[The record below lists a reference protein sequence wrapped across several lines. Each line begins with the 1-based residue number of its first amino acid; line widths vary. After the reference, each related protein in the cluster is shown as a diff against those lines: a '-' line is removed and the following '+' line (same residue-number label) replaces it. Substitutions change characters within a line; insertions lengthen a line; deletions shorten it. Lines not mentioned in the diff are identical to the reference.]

1 MVKTEKEVQK
11 QVIETF
17 KSMGYAYLG
26 DLTKSDNENIN
37 KESLKAWLVKNQKIN
52 DKRWQR
58 IEHEINNALKNDL
71 YEANQKFYELLIYGV
86 KTKISQNEPT
96 QTSWLIDWKDVSKN
110 EFSVAEEV
118 SVKGPNMK
126 RPDIVLYVNGIALG
140 VLELKNSSVSVE
152 SAIRQNLDNQ
162 KKEFIRDFFKT
173 IQLVM
178 AGNESQGLR
187 YGVIET
193 KEKYYLSWKEEGVQK
208 NLFETIECFLKKERF
223 LEFIHDFLI
232 FDKGQKKCAR
242 FHQYFAVKKTQ
253 EFIRKQE
260 FIHKK
265 EGGIIWH
272 TQGSGK
278 SLTMVWLAQ
287 WLRKNRKEARI
298 LIVTDRRELDAQ
310 IQGVFEG
317 IDEAIYRTD
326 SKKDLLSVLFEN
338 KEFLVGSLVH
348 KFDDN
353 DLEDLK
359 RQPVLKEWIVLV
371 DECHRTQSGKLHNA
385 MKSLLPNAIFIAF
398 SGTPLLKQ
406 DKKTSQEVFG
416 NYIHCYKFNEA
427 VSDKVVLDLN
437 YEARSVD
444 QYVSSPEKLDEYFEL
459 KTQNLNDAAK
469 TELKKKWANLQKVFS
484 TKNRLEHIVQDIVLD
499 MAKLPRLS
507 NGKGN
512 AMLVAESVYNA
523 CRYFELFLET
533 ELKDKVAVIT
543 SYEPNIAD
551 LKDCGS
557 NESEESYKYRTYC
570 KMLQNFFNEKDEK
583 KALNKTKEFEEE
595 VKKRFINEPSRMKLL
610 IVVDK
615 LLTGFDAPS
624 LTYLYID
631 KKMQDHELFQA
642 VCRVNRLD
650 GEDKDFGCIIDY
662 SDLFDSL
669 QEAHSDY
676 TNGAFENYE
685 REDIQGLIS
694 DKSQKIKKKLEEA
707 RDQLSSLCESVK
719 EPKDEMDYIAYF
731 CGSDLEKNAQKR
743 RLFYQ
748 LVGAF
753 LRMFVELNHL
763 EKPIYSK
770 EEMQKIKQE
779 AQFYRHLQKM
789 IGLNSGD
796 SVDLK
801 SYSEDMRRILDAY
814 IKATDS
820 KTLIKIEDQGLCEVL
835 AQMDI
840 DDFNKA
846 LSQAFKN
853 ESSMAESIANNT
865 KKRIIEKEASDPKY
879 YEKLSSLLN
888 DLILQFREKKLTY
901 LEYLQQIHD
910 LAKQVIHKENK
921 NYPKK
926 INTNALK
933 TLYDN
938 LDENEALALETD
950 ACIRGNKKDGW
961 VGHNQKEKNLKIAL
975 RKIINDEGLLENAF
989 NLAKHIKEYH

>member
-26 DLTKSDNENIN
+26 DLTKSDNKNIN

-52 DKRWQR
+52 DERWQR
-58 IEHEINNALKNDL
+58 IEHEINKALKNDL

-96 QTSWLIDWKDVSKN
+96 QTSWLIDWKDVFKN

-118 SVKGPNMK
+118 SVKGANMK

-208 NLFETIECFLKKERF
+208 NLFETIECFLQKERF

-253 EFIRKQE
+253 EFI
-260 FIHKK
+260 HKK

-278 SLTMVWLAQ
+278 SLTMVWLTK
-287 WLRKNRKEARI
+287 WLRRNRKKARI

-317 IDEAIYRTD
+317 IGEAIYRAD

-338 KEFLVGSLVH
+338 KKYLVGSLMY

-359 RQPVLKEWIVLV
+359 KQPVLKEWIVLV
-371 DECHRTQSGKLHNA
+371 DECHRTQSGKLHKA

-437 YEARSVD
+437 YEARSVE
-444 QYVSSPEKLDEYFEL
+444 QYVSNPEKLDEYFEL
-459 KTQNLNDAAK
+459 KTQGLNEAAK
-469 TELKKKWANLQKVFS
+469 TELKKKWVNLQKVFS
-484 TKNRLEHIVQDIVLD
+484 TKDRLARIVQDIVLD

-512 AMLVAESVYNA
+512 AMLVAESVHNA

-557 NESEESYKYRTYC
+557 NESEESYKYRAYC

-583 KALNKTKEFEEE
+583 KALNKTKEFE
-595 VKKRFINEPSRMKLL
+595 
-610 IVVDK
+610 
-615 LLTGFDAPS
+615 
-624 LTYLYID
+624 
-631 KKMQDHELFQA
+631 
-642 VCRVNRLD
+642 
-650 GEDKDFGCIIDY
+650 
-662 SDLFDSL
+662 
-669 QEAHSDY
+669 
-676 TNGAFENYE
+676 
-685 REDIQGLIS
+685 
-694 DKSQKIKKKLEEA
+694 
-707 RDQLSSLCESVK
+707 
-719 EPKDEMDYIAYF
+719 
-731 CGSDLEKNAQKR
+731 
-743 RLFYQ
+743 
-748 LVGAF
+748 
-753 LRMFVELNHL
+753 
-763 EKPIYSK
+763 
-770 EEMQKIKQE
+770 
-779 AQFYRHLQKM
+779 
-789 IGLNSGD
+789 
-796 SVDLK
+796 
-801 SYSEDMRRILDAY
+801 
-814 IKATDS
+814 
-820 KTLIKIEDQGLCEVL
+820 
-835 AQMDI
+835 
-840 DDFNKA
+840 
-846 LSQAFKN
+846 
-853 ESSMAESIANNT
+853 
-865 KKRIIEKEASDPKY
+865 
-879 YEKLSSLLN
+879 
-888 DLILQFREKKLTY
+888 
-901 LEYLQQIHD
+901 
-910 LAKQVIHKENK
+910 
-921 NYPKK
+921 
-926 INTNALK
+926 
-933 TLYDN
+933 
-938 LDENEALALETD
+938 
-950 ACIRGNKKDGW
+950 
-961 VGHNQKEKNLKIAL
+961 
-975 RKIINDEGLLENAF
+975 
-989 NLAKHIKEYH
+989 

>member
-37 KESLKAWLVKNQKIN
+37 KESLKAWLFKNQKIN
-52 DKRWQR
+52 DERWHK
-58 IEHEINNALKNDL
+58 IEHEIHNALKNDL
-71 YEANQKFYELLIYGV
+71 YEANQKFYDLLIYGV

-96 QTSWLIDWKDVSKN
+96 QTSWLIDWKDVFKN
-110 EFSVAEEV
+110 EFGVAEEV
-118 SVKGPNMK
+118 SVKGQNTK
-126 RPDIVLYVNGIALG
+126 RPDMVLYVNGIALG

-193 KEKYYLSWKEEGVQK
+193 KEKYYLSWKEEGVLK

-242 FHQYFAVKKTQ
+242 FHQYFAIKKT
-253 EFIRKQE
+253 QE

-287 WLRKNRKEARI
+287 WLRKNIKQARI

-310 IQGVFEG
+310 IQGVFLG
-317 IDEAIYRTD
+317 IGEAIYRAD

-338 KEFLVGSLVH
+338 KEFLVGSLMH

-353 DLEDLK
+353 DLK
-359 RQPVLKEWIVLV
+359 QPVLKEWIVLV
-371 DECHRTQSGKLHNA
+371 DECHRTQSGKLHKA

-406 DKKTSQEVFG
+406 ERKTSQEVFG

-437 YEARSVD
+437 YEARSVE

-459 KTQNLNDAAK
+459 KTQNLNEAAK
-469 TELKKKWANLQKVFS
+469 TELKKKWVNLQKVFS
-484 TKNRLEHIVQDIVLD
+484 TKDRLEHIVQDIVLD

-533 ELKDKVAVIT
+533 ELKGKVAVIT

-557 NESEESYKYRTYC
+557 NESEEGYKYRTYC

-631 KKMQDHELFQA
+631 KKMQDHGLFQA

-669 QEAHSDY
+669 QEVHSDY

-694 DKSQKIKKKLEEA
+694 DKAQKIKKKLEEA
-707 RDQLSSLCESVK
+707 RDQLRSLCESVK

-763 EKPIYSK
+763 EKPVYSK

-779 AQFYRHLQKM
+779 AQFYRHLQKAVS
-789 IGLNSGD
+789 LNSGD

-820 KTLIKIEDQGLCEVL
+820 ETLIKIEDQGLCEVL

-840 DDFNKA
+840 NDFHKE
-846 LSQAFKN
+846 LSQVFKK

-865 KKRIIEKEASDPKY
+865 KKRITEKEASDPKY

-888 DLILQFREKKLTY
+888 DLINQFREKKLTY
-901 LEYLQQIHD
+901 LEYLQQIHN
-910 LAKQVIHKENK
+910 LAKQVIHKEDK

-938 LDENEALALETD
+938 LDENEALALEID
-950 ACIRGNKKDGW
+950 ACIRDNKKDGW

-975 RKIINDEGLLENAF
+975 RKIINDEGLLEKIF
-989 NLAKHIKEYH
+989 NLAKHIDGYH

>member
-1 MVKTEKEVQK
+1 MKTEKEVQK

-26 DLTKSDNENIN
+26 DLTKSDNKNIN
-37 KESLKAWLVKNQKIN
+37 KESLKAWLIKNQKIEPE
-52 DKRWQR
+52 RWPK
-58 IEHEINNALKNDL
+58 IEQEIHNALKNDL
-71 YEANQKFYELLIYGV
+71 YEANQTFYELLIYGV
-86 KTKISQNEPT
+86 GTKISQNENT
-96 QTSWLIDWKDVSKN
+96 QTTYLIDWKDVSKN

-118 SVKGPNMK
+118 SVKGPNAK

-140 VLELKNSSVSVE
+140 VLELKKSSVSVE
-152 SAIRQNLDNQ
+152 SGIRQNLDNQ

-178 AGNESQGLR
+178 AGNESQGLK

-193 KEKYYLSWKEEGVQK
+193 KEKYYLSWKEEGVLK
-208 NLFETIECFLKKERF
+208 NLFETIECFLEKERF

-242 FHQYFAVKKTQ
+242 FHQYFAIKKTQ
-253 EFIRKQE
+253 EFIQR
-260 FIHKK
+260 K

-278 SLTMVWLAQ
+278 SLTMVWLTQ
-287 WLRKNRKEARI
+287 WLRRNIQQARI

-310 IQGVFEG
+310 IQGVFLG
-317 IDEAIYRTD
+317 IGENLYRAD

-338 KEFLVGSLVH
+338 KEFLVSSLMH

-353 DLEDLK
+353 DLK
-359 RQPVLKEWIVLV
+359 QPVLKEWVVLV
-371 DECHRTQSGKLHNA
+371 DECHRTQSGKLHKA

-406 DKKTSQEVFG
+406 EKKTSQEVFG

-427 VSDKVVLDLN
+427 VSDRVVLDLN
-437 YEARSVD
+437 YEARSVN
-444 QYVSSPEKLDEYFEL
+444 QYVSDPVKLDEYFEL
-459 KTQNLNDAAK
+459 KTQGLNEAAK
-469 TELKKKWANLQKVFS
+469 TELKKKWVNLQKVFS
-484 TKNRLEHIVQDIVLD
+484 TKDRLARIVQDIVLD

-512 AMLVAESVYNA
+512 AMLVADGIPDA
-523 CRYFELFLET
+523 CKYFELFLET

-543 SYEPNIAD
+543 SYEPNITD

-557 NESEESYKYRTYC
+557 NESKESKYRTYC

-583 KALNKTKEFEEE
+583 KALNKIKEFEEE
-595 VKKRFINEPSRMKLL
+595 VKKRFINEPNRMKLL

-624 LTYLYID
+624 LTYLYMD

-650 GEDKDFGCIIDY
+650 SEDKDFGCIIDY
-662 SDLFDSL
+662 KDLFDSL

-676 TNGAFENYE
+676 TNKAFENYE
-685 REDIQGLIS
+685 RGDIQGLIS
-694 DKSQKIKKKLEEA
+694 DKAQKIKKRLEET
-707 RDQLSSLCESVK
+707 RGQLKTLCEGVK
-719 EPKDEMDYIAYF
+719 EPKDEEDYIAYF
-731 CGSDLEKNAQKR
+731 CGNDLEKSTQKR

-753 LRMFVELNHL
+753 LRMFVELNNL

-779 AQFYRHLQKM
+779 AEFYRHLQKA
-789 IGLNSGD
+789 IGLSSGD

-840 DDFNKA
+840 NDFNKA
-846 LSQAFKN
+846 LSQVFKN

-901 LEYLQQIHD
+901 LEYLQQIQN
-910 LAKQVIHKENK
+910 LAKKVIDKEDR

-938 LDENEALALETD
+938 LDQNEALALEID

-975 RKIINDEGLLENAF
+975 RKIINDEGWLENIF
-989 NLAKHIKEYH
+989 NLAKNIEEYH

>member
-1 MVKTEKEVQK
+1 MKTEKEVQK

-26 DLTKSDNENIN
+26 DLTKSDNENID

-52 DKRWQR
+52 HERWQR
-58 IEHEINNALKNDL
+58 IEHEIHKALKNDL

-86 KTKISQNEPT
+86 KTKISQNELI

-118 SVKGPNMK
+118 SVKGPNTK

-178 AGNESQGLR
+178 AVNESQGLR

-208 NLFETIECFLKKERF
+208 NLFETIECFLQKERF

-242 FHQYFAVKKTQ
+242 FHQYFAIKKTQ
-253 EFIRKQE
+253 EFIKR
-260 FIHKK
+260 K

-278 SLTMVWLAQ
+278 SLTMVWLTR
-287 WLRKNRKEARI
+287 WLRRNIQQARV

-317 IDEAIYRTD
+317 IGEDLYRAD

-359 RQPVLKEWIVLV
+359 KQPVLKEWIVLV

-398 SGTPLLKQ
+398 SGTPLLQQ

-459 KTQNLNDAAK
+459 KTQNLNDTAK

-543 SYEPNIAD
+543 SYEPNITD

-595 VKKRFINEPSRMKLL
+595 VKKRFINEPARMKLL
-610 IVVDK
+610 IVVEK

-631 KKMQDHELFQA
+631 KKMQDHGLFQA

-694 DKSQKIKKKLEEA
+694 NKAQKIKKKLEET
-707 RDQLSSLCESVK
+707 RDQLRSLCESVK
-719 EPKDEMDYIAYF
+719 EPKDETGYIAYF

-753 LRMFVELNHL
+753 LRMFVELNNV

-789 IGLNSGD
+789 ISLNSGD

-840 DDFNKA
+840 NDFNKA
-846 LSQAFKN
+846 LSQVFKN

-879 YEKLSSLLN
+879 YEKLYSLLN
-888 DLILQFREKKLTY
+888 DLINQFREKKLTY
-901 LEYLQQIHD
+901 LEYLQQIRN
-910 LAKQVIHKENK
+910 LAKQVIHKEDK

-938 LDENEALALETD
+938 LDQNEALALEID
-950 ACIRGNKKDGW
+950 ACIRDNKKDGW
-961 VGHNQKEKNLKIAL
+961 VGHLMSERVLKIAL
-975 RKIINDEGLLENAF
+975 RKTINDEGLLENIF
-989 NLAKHIKEYH
+989 NLAKHIDEYH

>member
-52 DKRWQR
+52 HERWQR
-58 IEHEINNALKNDL
+58 IEHEIHNALNNDL

-86 KTKISQNEPT
+86 RTKISQNEPT

-118 SVKGPNMK
+118 SVKGPNTK
-126 RPDIVLYVNGIALG
+126 RPDMVLYVNGIALG

-242 FHQYFAVKKTQ
+242 FHQYFAIKKTQ
-253 EFIRKQE
+253 EFIKR
-260 FIHKK
+260 K

-278 SLTMVWLAQ
+278 SLTMVWLTK
-287 WLRKNRKEARI
+287 WLRRNIQKARV

-310 IQGVFEG
+310 IQGVFSG
-317 IDEAIYRTD
+317 IGEDLYRAD

-338 KEFLVGSLVH
+338 KKFLVGSLVH

-353 DLEDLK
+353 DLK
-359 RQPVLKEWIVLV
+359 QPVLKEWVVLV
-371 DECHRTQSGKLHNA
+371 DECHRTQSAKLHKA

-416 NYIHCYKFNEA
+416 DYIHCYKFNEA

-484 TKNRLEHIVQDIVLD
+484 TKNRLEHIVKDIVLD

-583 KALNKTKEFEEE
+583 KVLNKTKEFEEE
-595 VKKRFINEPSRMKLL
+595 VKKRFINEPARMKLL

-631 KKMQDHELFQA
+631 KKMQDHGLFQA

-685 REDIQGLIS
+685 KEDIQGLIS
-694 DKSQKIKKKLEEA
+694 NKAQKIKKKLEEA

-719 EPKDEMDYIAYF
+719 EPKDETGYIAYF

-779 AQFYRHLQKM
+779 VQFYRHLQKM

-840 DDFNKA
+840 NDFNKE
-846 LSQAFKN
+846 LSEVFKN

-865 KKRIIEKEASDPKY
+865 RKRIIEKEASDPKY

-888 DLILQFREKKLTY
+888 DLINQFREKKLTY
-901 LEYLQQIHD
+901 LEYLQQIHN
-910 LAKQVIHKENK
+910 LAKQVIHKEDK

-938 LDENEALALETD
+938 LDQNEALALEID
-950 ACIRGNKKDGW
+950 ACIRDNKKDGW

-975 RKIINDEGLLENAF
+975 RKIINDEGLLENTF
-989 NLAKHIKEYH
+989 NLAKHIDEYH

>member
-1 MVKTEKEVQK
+1 MNH
-11 QVIETF
+11 
-17 KSMGYAYLG
+17 
-26 DLTKSDNENIN
+26 TKRVG
-37 KESLKAWLVKNQKIN
+37 SLN
-52 DKRWQR
+52 
-58 IEHEINNALKNDL
+58 
-71 YEANQKFYELLIYGV
+71 
-86 KTKISQNEPT
+86 
-96 QTSWLIDWKDVSKN
+96 WKDVSKN

-118 SVKGPNMK
+118 SVKGPNAK
-126 RPDIVLYVNGIALG
+126 RPDVVLYVNGIALG
-140 VLELKNSSVSVE
+140 VLELKKSSVSVE

-178 AGNESQGLR
+178 AGNESQGLK

-193 KEKYYLSWKEEGVQK
+193 KEKYYLSWKEEGVLK
-208 NLFETIECFLKKERF
+208 NLFETIECFLEKERF

-242 FHQYFAVKKTQ
+242 FHQYFAIKKTQ
-253 EFIRKQE
+253 EFIKR
-260 FIHKK
+260 K

-278 SLTMVWLAQ
+278 SLTMVWLAR
-287 WLRKNRKEARI
+287 WLRKNIKQARI

-317 IDEAIYRTD
+317 IGEDLYRAD

-338 KEFLVGSLVH
+338 KKFLVGSLMH

-353 DLEDLK
+353 DLK
-359 RQPVLKEWIVLV
+359 QPVLKEWVVLV

-416 NYIHCYKFNEA
+416 DYIHCYKFNEA

-459 KTQNLNDAAK
+459 KTQNLNDTAK

-499 MAKLPRLS
+499 MAKLPRLRS
-507 NGKGN
+507 EKGN

-557 NESEESYKYRTYC
+557 DESEESYKYRAYC
-570 KMLQNFFNEKDEK
+570 KMLQNFFDEKDEK
-583 KALNKTKEFEEE
+583 KALNKIKEFEEK
-595 VKKRFINEPSRMKLL
+595 VKERFINEPARMKLL

-624 LTYLYID
+624 LTYLYMD
-631 KKMQDHELFQA
+631 KKMQDHGLFQA

-650 GEDKDFGCIIDY
+650 SEDKDFGCIIDY

-685 REDIQGLIS
+685 KEDIQGLIS
-694 DKSQKIKKKLEEA
+694 NKAQKIKKKLEEA
-707 RDQLSSLCESVK
+707 RDQLRSLCESVK
-719 EPKDEMDYIAYF
+719 EPKDETGYIAYF

-753 LRMFVELNHL
+753 LRMFVELNNV

-779 AQFYRHLQKM
+779 AQFYRHLQKVV
-789 IGLNSGD
+789 GLSSGD

-801 SYSEDMRRILDAY
+801 SYSEEMCRILDAY

-820 KTLIKIEDQGLCEVL
+820 ETLIKIEDQGLCEVL

-846 LSQAFKN
+846 LSQVFKN

-910 LAKQVIHKENK
+910 LAKKVINKENR

-938 LDENEALALETD
+938 LDENEALALKID
-950 ACIRGNKKDGW
+950 ACIRDNKKDGW

-975 RKIINDEGLLENAF
+975 RKIINDEGLLENTF
-989 NLAKHIKEYH
+989 NLAKHIEEYH

>member
-1 MVKTEKEVQK
+1 MKTEKEVQN

-17 KSMGYAYLG
+17 KAMGYAYLG

-37 KESLKAWLVKNQKIN
+37 KESLKAWLIKNQKIS
-52 DKRWQR
+52 DERWR
-58 IEHEINNALKNDL
+58 KIEQKIHDALKNDL
-71 YEANQKFYELLIYGV
+71 YEANQTFYELLIYGV
-86 KTKISQNEPT
+86 KTKISQNENT
-96 QTSWLIDWKDVSKN
+96 QTTYLIDWKDVSKN

-118 SVKGPNMK
+118 SVKGPNAK

-140 VLELKNSSVSVE
+140 VLELKKSSVSVE
-152 SAIRQNLDNQ
+152 SGIRQNLDNQ

-193 KEKYYLSWKEEGVQK
+193 KEKYYLSWKEEGVLK
-208 NLFETIECFLKKERF
+208 NLFETIECFLDKKRF

-242 FHQYFAVKKTQ
+242 FHQYFAIKKTQ
-253 EFIRKQE
+253 EFIQR
-260 FIHKK
+260 K

-278 SLTMVWLAQ
+278 SLTMVWLTQ
-287 WLRKNRKEARI
+287 WLRKNRKQPRI

-310 IQGVFEG
+310 IQGVFERIG
-317 IDEAIYRTD
+317 ENLYRAD

-338 KEFLVGSLVH
+338 KKFLVSSLMH

-353 DLEDLK
+353 DLK
-359 RQPVLKEWIVLV
+359 QPVLKEWIVLV

-444 QYVSSPEKLDEYFEL
+444 QYISNPKKLDEYFEL
-459 KTQNLNDAAK
+459 KTQNLNDTAK

-484 TKNRLEHIVQDIVLD
+484 TKNRLEHITQDIVLD

-543 SYEPNIAD
+543 SYEPNITD

-557 NESEESYKYRTYC
+557 NESEESYKYRAYC

-595 VKKRFINEPSRMKLL
+595 VKKRFINEPARMKLL

-631 KKMQDHELFQA
+631 KKMQDHGLFQA

-650 GEDKDFGCIIDY
+650 SEDKDFGCIIDY
-662 SDLFDSL
+662 KDLFDSL

-676 TNGAFENYE
+676 TNKAFENYE

-694 DKSQKIKKKLEEA
+694 DKAQKIKKKLEEA
-707 RDQLSSLCESVK
+707 RDQLRSLGESVK
-719 EPKDEMDYIAYF
+719 EPKDERDYIAYF
-731 CGSDLEKNAQKR
+731 CGNDLEKNAQKR

-753 LRMFVELNHL
+753 LRMFVELNNL

-770 EEMQKIKQE
+770 EEMQQIKQE
-779 AQFYRHLQKM
+779 AEFYRHLQKA
-789 IGLNSGD
+789 IGLSSGD

-801 SYSEDMRRILDAY
+801 SYSEDMRRILDTY

-820 KTLIKIEDQGLCEVL
+820 ETLIKIEDQGLCEVL

-840 DDFNKA
+840 NDFNKA
-846 LSQAFKN
+846 LSQVFKN

-901 LEYLQQIHD
+901 LEYLQQIQA
-910 LAKQVIHKENK
+910 LAKKVIDKEDR

-938 LDENEALALETD
+938 LDENEALALEID
-950 ACIRGNKKDGW
+950 ACIRDNKKDGW

-975 RKIINDEGLLENAF
+975 RKIIKDDEVLLENVF
-989 NLAKHIKEYH
+989 NLAKHIEEYH

>member
-1 MVKTEKEVQK
+1 MKTEKEVQK

-52 DKRWQR
+52 DERWQR
-58 IEHEINNALKNDL
+58 IEHEINDALKNDL
-71 YEANQKFYELLIYGV
+71 YGANQEFYKLLIYGV
-86 KTKISQNEPT
+86 RTKTSQDEPT

-118 SVKGPNMK
+118 SVKGQNMK
-126 RPDIVLYVNGIALG
+126 RPDMVLYVNGIALG

-187 YGVIET
+187 YGVIEM
-193 KEKYYLSWKEEGVQK
+193 KEKYYLSWKEDGVQK

-242 FHQYFAVKKTQ
+242 FHQYFAIKKT
-253 EFIRKQE
+253 QE

-278 SLTMVWLAQ
+278 SLTMVWLTQ
-287 WLRKNRKEARI
+287 WLRRNRKEARI

-310 IQGVFEG
+310 IQGVFLG
-317 IDEAIYRTD
+317 IGEAIYRAD

-359 RQPVLKEWIVLV
+359 KRPVLKEWIVLV

-406 DKKTSQEVFG
+406 ERKTSQEVFG
-416 NYIHCYKFNEA
+416 DYIHCYKFNEA

-523 CRYFELFLET
+523 CRYFKLFLET

-543 SYEPNIAD
+543 SYEPNITD

-557 NESEESYKYRTYC
+557 NESEESYKYRAYC

-595 VKKRFINEPSRMKLL
+595 VKKRFINEPARMKLL

-631 KKMQDHELFQA
+631 KKMKDHGLFQA

-650 GEDKDFGCIIDY
+650 GEDKDFGSIIDY

-685 REDIQGLIS
+685 KEDIQGLIF
-694 DKSQKIKKKLEEA
+694 DKAQKIKKKLEEA
-707 RDQLSSLCESVK
+707 RGQLKSLCESVK
-719 EPKDEMDYIAYF
+719 EPKDEMDYTAYF
-731 CGSDLEKNAQKR
+731 CGSDLEKSAQKR

-748 LVGAF
+748 LVGMF
-753 LRMFVELNHL
+753 LRMFVELNNL

-779 AQFYRHLQKM
+779 VEFYRHLQRM

-814 IKATDS
+814 IKAKDS

-840 DDFNKA
+840 NDFHKE

-853 ESSMAESIANNT
+853 ESFMAESIANNT
-865 KKRIIEKEASDPKY
+865 RKRIIEKEASDPKY

-888 DLILQFREKKLTY
+888 DLINQFREKKLTY

-910 LAKQVIHKENK
+910 LAKQVIHKEDK
-921 NYPKK
+921 SYPKK

-938 LDENEALALETD
+938 LDQNEALALEID
-950 ACIRGNKKDGW
+950 ACIRDNKKDGW

-975 RKIINDEGLLENAF
+975 RKVINDEGLLENTF

>member
-1 MVKTEKEVQK
+1 M
-11 QVIETF
+11 
-17 KSMGYAYLG
+17 
-26 DLTKSDNENIN
+26 
-37 KESLKAWLVKNQKIN
+37 
-52 DKRWQR
+52 
-58 IEHEINNALKNDL
+58 
-71 YEANQKFYELLIYGV
+71 
-86 KTKISQNEPT
+86 
-96 QTSWLIDWKDVSKN
+96 
-110 EFSVAEEV
+110 
-118 SVKGPNMK
+118 
-126 RPDIVLYVNGIALG
+126 
-140 VLELKNSSVSVE
+140 
-152 SAIRQNLDNQ
+152 
-162 KKEFIRDFFKT
+162 
-173 IQLVM
+173 
-178 AGNESQGLR
+178 
-187 YGVIET
+187 
-193 KEKYYLSWKEEGVQK
+193 
-208 NLFETIECFLKKERF
+208 
-223 LEFIHDFLI
+223 
-232 FDKGQKKCAR
+232 
-242 FHQYFAVKKTQ
+242 
-253 EFIRKQE
+253 
-260 FIHKK
+260 
-265 EGGIIWH
+265 
-272 TQGSGK
+272 
-278 SLTMVWLAQ
+278 
-287 WLRKNRKEARI
+287 
-298 LIVTDRRELDAQ
+298 
-310 IQGVFEG
+310 
-317 IDEAIYRTD
+317 
-326 SKKDLLSVLFEN
+326 
-338 KEFLVGSLVH
+338 
-348 KFDDN
+348 
-353 DLEDLK
+353 
-359 RQPVLKEWIVLV
+359 
-371 DECHRTQSGKLHNA
+371 
-385 MKSLLPNAIFIAF
+385 
-398 SGTPLLKQ
+398 
-406 DKKTSQEVFG
+406 
-416 NYIHCYKFNEA
+416 
-427 VSDKVVLDLN
+427 
-437 YEARSVD
+437 
-444 QYVSSPEKLDEYFEL
+444 
-459 KTQNLNDAAK
+459 
-469 TELKKKWANLQKVFS
+469 
-484 TKNRLEHIVQDIVLD
+484 QDIVLD

-543 SYEPNIAD
+543 SYEPNITD

-557 NESEESYKYRTYC
+557 NESEESYKYRAYC

-595 VKKRFINEPSRMKLL
+595 VKKRFINEPARMKLL

-631 KKMQDHELFQA
+631 KKMQDHGLFQA

-694 DKSQKIKKKLEEA
+694 NKAQKIKKKLEET
-707 RDQLSSLCESVK
+707 RDQLRSLCESVK
-719 EPKDEMDYIAYF
+719 EPKDEMGYIAYF

-779 AQFYRHLQKM
+779 VQFYRHLQKM

-840 DDFNKA
+840 NDFNKE
-846 LSQAFKN
+846 LSEVFKN

-865 KKRIIEKEASDPKY
+865 RKRIIEKEASNPKY

-888 DLILQFREKKLTY
+888 DLINQFREKKLTY
-901 LEYLQQIHD
+901 LEYLQQIHN
-910 LAKQVIHKENK
+910 LAKQVIDKEDK
-921 NYPKK
+921 NF
-926 INTNALK
+926 TLK
-933 TLYDN
+933 RSTLT
-938 LDENEALALETD
+938 L
-950 ACIRGNKKDGW
+950 
-961 VGHNQKEKNLKIAL
+961 
-975 RKIINDEGLLENAF
+975 
-989 NLAKHIKEYH
+989 

>member
-1 MVKTEKEVQK
+1 MKTEKEVQK

-37 KESLKAWLVKNQKIN
+37 KESLKAWLIKNQKIEPE
-52 DKRWQR
+52 RWHK
-58 IEHEINNALKNDL
+58 IEQKIHNALKNDL
-71 YEANQKFYELLIYGV
+71 YEANQTFYELLIYGV
-86 KTKISQNEPT
+86 KTKISQNENF
-96 QTSWLIDWKDVSKN
+96 QTTYLIDWKDISKN

-126 RPDIVLYVNGIALG
+126 RPDMVLYVNGIALG
-140 VLELKNSSVSVE
+140 VLELKKSSVSVE
-152 SAIRQNLDNQ
+152 SGIRQNLDNQ

-178 AGNESQGLR
+178 AGNESQGLK

-242 FHQYFAVKKTQ
+242 FHQYFAIKKTQ
-253 EFIRKQE
+253 EFIKR
-260 FIHKK
+260 K

-278 SLTMVWLAQ
+278 SLTMVWLAR
-287 WLRKNRKEARI
+287 WLRRNTTQARI

-317 IDEAIYRTD
+317 IGEAIYRAD

-338 KEFLVGSLVH
+338 KEFLVGSLMH

-353 DLEDLK
+353 DLK
-359 RQPVLKEWIVLV
+359 QPVLKEWIVLV
-371 DECHRTQSGKLHNA
+371 DECHRTHSGKLHNA

-416 NYIHCYKFNEA
+416 DYIHCYKFNEA

-459 KTQNLNDAAK
+459 KTQNLNDSAK
-469 TELKKKWANLQKVFS
+469 TELKKKWVNLQKVFS
-484 TKNRLEHIVQDIVLD
+484 TKDRLEHIVQDIVLD
-499 MAKLPRLS
+499 MAKLPRLK

-512 AMLVAESVYNA
+512 AMLVAESVCNA

-533 ELKDKVAVIT
+533 KLKDKVAVIT

-557 NESEESYKYRTYC
+557 DESEESYKYRAYG

-583 KALNKTKEFEEE
+583 KALNKIKEFEEE
-595 VKKRFINEPSRMKLL
+595 VKKRFINEPARMKLL

-631 KKMQDHELFQA
+631 AKMKDHKLFQA

-650 GEDKDFGCIIDY
+650 SEDKDFGSIIDY

-694 DKSQKIKKKLEEA
+694 DKAQKIKKKLEET
-707 RDQLSSLCESVK
+707 RDQLKSLCESAK

-731 CGSDLEKNAQKR
+731 CGNDLEKNAQKR

-753 LRMFVELNHL
+753 LRMFVELNNL

-770 EEMQKIKQE
+770 EEMQTIKQE
-779 AQFYRHLQKM
+779 AEFYRHLQKV
-789 IGLNSGD
+789 IGLSSGD

-820 KTLIKIEDQGLCEVL
+820 ETLIKIEDQGLCEVL
-835 AQMDI
+835 AQMNVN
-840 DDFNKA
+840 DFNKV

-865 KKRIIEKEASDPKY
+865 RKRIIEKEASDPKY

-888 DLILQFREKKLTY
+888 DLINQFREKKLTY

-910 LAKQVIHKENK
+910 LAKKVIDKEDR

-926 INTNALK
+926 INTDALK

-938 LDENEALALETD
+938 LDENEALALEID

-975 RKIINDEGLLENAF
+975 RKIINDEVLLENTF
-989 NLAKHIKEYH
+989 NLAKHIEEYH

>member
-1 MVKTEKEVQK
+1 MKTNEAQFYEVLENLFIGVKIEDKQESLLDPNAKAMKNGMLNLMKAKSKYYQSKKQELEKFIDLKCQNNNDLKEELFDK
-11 QVIETF
+11 LYSFF
-17 KSMGYAYLG
+17 KRYLSANG
-26 DLTKSDNENIN
+26 GIYFNDTPLYDSLYTKSDYE
-37 KESLKAWLVKNQKIN
+37 KCSLKK
-52 DKRWQR
+52 DT
-58 IEHEINNALKNDL
+58 ALFYKTKDL
-71 YEANQKFYELLIYGV
+71 YYVKSETNYKDFCFELENMVFNFDTSSLESKKNNEKIDLVFNLKDTDTKTNTLNFSVTLSSKGNQ
-86 KTKISQNEPT
+86 TKISE
-96 QTSWLIDWKDVSKN
+96 I
-110 EFSVAEEV
+110 
-118 SVKGPNMK
+118 
-126 RPDIVLYVNGIALG
+126 
-140 VLELKNSSVSVE
+140 
-152 SAIRQNLDNQ
+152 
-162 KKEFIRDFFKT
+162 
-173 IQLVM
+173 
-178 AGNESQGLR
+178 
-187 YGVIET
+187 
-193 KEKYYLSWKEEGVQK
+193 
-208 NLFETIECFLKKERF
+208 
-223 LEFIHDFLI
+223 
-232 FDKGQKKCAR
+232 
-242 FHQYFAVKKTQ
+242 
-253 EFIRKQE
+253 
-260 FIHKK
+260 
-265 EGGIIWH
+265 
-272 TQGSGK
+272 
-278 SLTMVWLAQ
+278 
-287 WLRKNRKEARI
+287 
-298 LIVTDRRELDAQ
+298 
-310 IQGVFEG
+310 
-317 IDEAIYRTD
+317 
-326 SKKDLLSVLFEN
+326 
-338 KEFLVGSLVH
+338 
-348 KFDDN
+348 
-353 DLEDLK
+353 
-359 RQPVLKEWIVLV
+359 LKEWIVLV

-406 DKKTSQEVFG
+406 DKKTSYEVFG
-416 NYIHCYKFNEA
+416 DYIHCYKFNEA

-444 QYVSSPEKLDEYFEL
+444 QYVSSPKKLDEYFEL
-459 KTQNLNDAAK
+459 KTQNLNDTAK

-543 SYEPNIAD
+543 SYEPNITD

-557 NESEESYKYRTYC
+557 HESEESYKYRTYC

-631 KKMQDHELFQA
+631 KKMQDHGLFQA

-669 QEAHSDY
+669 QEVHSDY

-694 DKSQKIKKKLEEA
+694 DKAQKIKKKLEEA
-707 RDQLSSLCESVK
+707 RDQLRSLCESVK
-719 EPKDEMDYIAYF
+719 EPKDETDYIAYF

-840 DDFNKA
+840 NDFNKE
-846 LSQAFKN
+846 LSEVFKN
-853 ESSMAESIANNT
+853 KSSMAESIANNT

-888 DLILQFREKKLTY
+888 DLINQFREKKLTY
-901 LEYLQQIHD
+901 LEYLQQIHN
-910 LAKQVIHKENK
+910 LAKQVIHKEDK

-938 LDENEALALETD
+938 LDQNEALALEID
-950 ACIRGNKKDGW
+950 ACIRDNKKDGW

-975 RKIINDEGLLENAF
+975 RKTINDEGLLETIF
-989 NLAKHIKEYH
+989 NLAKHIDEYH

>member
-17 KSMGYAYLG
+17 KSMGYTYLG

-58 IEHEINNALKNDL
+58 IEHEIHKALENDL

-86 KTKISQNEPT
+86 KTQISQNEPT

-118 SVKGPNMK
+118 SVKGQNMK
-126 RPDIVLYVNGIALG
+126 RPDMVLYVNGIALG
-140 VLELKNSSVSVE
+140 VLELKNASVSVE

-242 FHQYFAVKKTQ
+242 FHQYFAIKKTQ
-253 EFIRKQE
+253 EFIKR
-260 FIHKK
+260 K

-278 SLTMVWLAQ
+278 SLTMVWLTK
-287 WLRKNRKEARI
+287 WLRSNTKQARI

-310 IQGVFEG
+310 IQGVFKG
-317 IDEAIYRTD
+317 IGEAIYRAD

-359 RQPVLKEWIVLV
+359 KQPVLKEWIVLV

-444 QYVSSPEKLDEYFEL
+444 QYVSSPKKLDEYFEL
-459 KTQNLNDAAK
+459 KTQNLNDTAK

-557 NESEESYKYRTYC
+557 NESEESYKYRAYC
-570 KMLQNFFNEKDEK
+570 KMLQNFFNEKDER

-650 GEDKDFGCIIDY
+650 SEDKDFGCIIDY

-694 DKSQKIKKKLEEA
+694 NKAQKIKKKLEEA
-707 RDQLSSLCESVK
+707 RDQLRSLCESVK
-719 EPKDEMDYIAYF
+719 EPKDETGYIAYF
-731 CGSDLEKNAQKR
+731 CGSDSEKNAQKR

-763 EKPIYSK
+763 EKPIYSQ

-779 AQFYRHLQKM
+779 VQFYRHLQKM

-840 DDFNKA
+840 NDFHKE
-846 LSQAFKN
+846 LSQVFKN

-865 KKRIIEKEASDPKY
+865 RKRIIEKEASDPKY
-879 YEKLSSLLN
+879 YEKLSSLLS
-888 DLILQFREKKLTY
+888 DLINQFREKKLTY
-901 LEYLQQIHD
+901 LEYLQQIHN
-910 LAKQVIHKENK
+910 LAKQVIHKEDK

-938 LDENEALALETD
+938 LDQNEALALEID
-950 ACIRGNKKDGW
+950 ACIRDNKKDGW

-975 RKIINDEGLLENAF
+975 RKIINDEGLLENTF
-989 NLAKHIKEYH
+989 NLAKHIDEYH

>member
-1 MVKTEKEVQK
+1 M
-11 QVIETF
+11 
-17 KSMGYAYLG
+17 
-26 DLTKSDNENIN
+26 
-37 KESLKAWLVKNQKIN
+37 
-52 DKRWQR
+52 
-58 IEHEINNALKNDL
+58 
-71 YEANQKFYELLIYGV
+71 
-86 KTKISQNEPT
+86 
-96 QTSWLIDWKDVSKN
+96 
-110 EFSVAEEV
+110 
-118 SVKGPNMK
+118 
-126 RPDIVLYVNGIALG
+126 
-140 VLELKNSSVSVE
+140 
-152 SAIRQNLDNQ
+152 
-162 KKEFIRDFFKT
+162 
-173 IQLVM
+173 
-178 AGNESQGLR
+178 
-187 YGVIET
+187 
-193 KEKYYLSWKEEGVQK
+193 
-208 NLFETIECFLKKERF
+208 
-223 LEFIHDFLI
+223 
-232 FDKGQKKCAR
+232 
-242 FHQYFAVKKTQ
+242 
-253 EFIRKQE
+253 
-260 FIHKK
+260 
-265 EGGIIWH
+265 
-272 TQGSGK
+272 
-278 SLTMVWLAQ
+278 
-287 WLRKNRKEARI
+287 
-298 LIVTDRRELDAQ
+298 
-310 IQGVFEG
+310 
-317 IDEAIYRTD
+317 
-326 SKKDLLSVLFEN
+326 
-338 KEFLVGSLVH
+338 
-348 KFDDN
+348 
-353 DLEDLK
+353 
-359 RQPVLKEWIVLV
+359 
-371 DECHRTQSGKLHNA
+371 DECHRTQGGKLHNA

-406 DKKTSQEVFG
+406 DKKTSREVFG
-416 NYIHCYKFNEA
+416 DYIHCYKFNEA

-459 KTQNLNDAAK
+459 KTQNLNDTAK

-499 MAKLPRLS
+499 MAKLPRLK

-557 NESEESYKYRTYC
+557 NESEESYKYRAYC

-595 VKKRFINEPSRMKLL
+595 VKKRFINEPARMKLL

-631 KKMQDHELFQA
+631 KKMQDHKLFQA

-694 DKSQKIKKKLEEA
+694 DKAQKIKKKLEEA
-707 RDQLSSLCESVK
+707 RGQLRSLCESVK
-719 EPKDEMDYIAYF
+719 EPKDETGYIAYF

-835 AQMDI
+835 SP
-840 DDFNKA
+840 NG
-846 LSQAFKN
+846 
-853 ESSMAESIANNT
+853 
-865 KKRIIEKEASDPKY
+865 Y
-879 YEKLSSLLN
+879 
-888 DLILQFREKKLTY
+888 
-901 LEYLQQIHD
+901 
-910 LAKQVIHKENK
+910 
-921 NYPKK
+921 
-926 INTNALK
+926 
-933 TLYDN
+933 
-938 LDENEALALETD
+938 
-950 ACIRGNKKDGW
+950 
-961 VGHNQKEKNLKIAL
+961 
-975 RKIINDEGLLENAF
+975 
-989 NLAKHIKEYH
+989 

>member
-1 MVKTEKEVQK
+1 MKTEKEVQK

-37 KESLKAWLVKNQKIN
+37 KESLKVWLVKNQKIN

-58 IEHEINNALKNDL
+58 IEHEIHKALENDL
-71 YEANQKFYELLIYGV
+71 YEANQKFYEFLIYGV

-96 QTSWLIDWKDVSKN
+96 QTSWLIDWKDVFKN

-126 RPDIVLYVNGIALG
+126 RPDIVFYVNGIALG

-208 NLFETIECFLKKERF
+208 NLFETIECFLQKERF

-253 EFIRKQE
+253 EFI
-260 FIHKK
+260 HKK

-278 SLTMVWLAQ
+278 SLTMVWLTK
-287 WLRKNRKEARI
+287 WLRKNIKQARI

-317 IDEAIYRTD
+317 IGEAIYRAD

-359 RQPVLKEWIVLV
+359 KQPVLKKWIVLV

-416 NYIHCYKFNEA
+416 DYIHCYKFNEA

-459 KTQNLNDAAK
+459 KTQNLNDTAK

-543 SYEPNIAD
+543 SYEPNITD

-631 KKMQDHELFQA
+631 KKMQDHGLFQA

-685 REDIQGLIS
+685 KEDIQGLIS
-694 DKSQKIKKKLEEA
+694 NKAQKIKKKLEEA
-707 RDQLSSLCESVK
+707 RDQLRSLCESVK
-719 EPKDEMDYIAYF
+719 EPKDETGYIAYF

-748 LVGAF
+748 LVGVF
-753 LRMFVELNHL
+753 LRMFVELNNI

-779 AQFYRHLQKM
+779 VQFYRHLQKM

-840 DDFNKA
+840 NDFHKE
-846 LSQAFKN
+846 LSQVFKN

-865 KKRIIEKEASDPKY
+865 RKRIIEKEASDPKY

-888 DLILQFREKKLTY
+888 DLINQFKEKKLTY
-901 LEYLQQIHD
+901 LEYLQQIHN
-910 LAKQVIHKENK
+910 LAKQVIHKEDK

-938 LDENEALALETD
+938 LDQNEALSLEID
-950 ACIRGNKKDGW
+950 ACIRDNKKDGW

-975 RKIINDEGLLENAF
+975 RKIINDEGLLENTF
-989 NLAKHIKEYH
+989 NLAKHIDEYH

>member
-1 MVKTEKEVQK
+1 MKTEKEVQN

-17 KSMGYAYLG
+17 KAMGYAYLG

-37 KESLKAWLVKNQKIN
+37 KESLKAWLIKNQKIEPE
-52 DKRWQR
+52 RWHK
-58 IEHEINNALKNDL
+58 IEHKINDALKNDL
-71 YEANQKFYELLIYGV
+71 YEANQKFYDLLIYGV
-86 KTKISQNEPT
+86 NTKISQNENK
-96 QTSWLIDWKDVSKN
+96 QTTYLIDWKDVSQN

-118 SVKGPNMK
+118 SVKGPNAK

-140 VLELKNSSVSVE
+140 VLELKKSSVSVE
-152 SAIRQNLDNQ
+152 SGIRQNLDNQ

-178 AGNESQGLR
+178 AGNESQGLK

-193 KEKYYLSWKEEGVQK
+193 EEKYYLSWKEEGVLK
-208 NLFETIECFLKKERF
+208 NLFETIECFLEKERF

-242 FHQYFAVKKTQ
+242 FHQYFAIKKTQ
-253 EFIRKQE
+253 EFIKR
-260 FIHKK
+260 K

-278 SLTMVWLAQ
+278 SLTMVWLAR
-287 WLRKNRKEARI
+287 WLRRNIKQARI

-317 IDEAIYRTD
+317 IGEKSYYRAD

-338 KEFLVGSLVH
+338 KKFLVSSLMH

-353 DLEDLK
+353 DLK
-359 RQPVLKEWIVLV
+359 QPVLKEWIVLV
-371 DECHRTQSGKLHNA
+371 DECHRTQGGKLHKA

-427 VSDKVVLDLN
+427 VSDRVVLDLN
-437 YEARSVD
+437 YEARSVN

-459 KTQNLNDAAK
+459 KTQGLNEAAK
-469 TELKKKWANLQKVFS
+469 TELKKKWVNLQKVFS
-484 TKNRLEHIVQDIVLD
+484 TKDRLARIVQDIVLD

-512 AMLVAESVYNA
+512 AMLVADGIPDA
-523 CRYFELFLET
+523 CKYFELFLET

-557 NESEESYKYRTYC
+557 DESKESYQQYRTYC
-570 KMLQNFFNEKDEK
+570 TMLQNFFDEKDEK
-583 KALNKTKEFEEE
+583 KALNQIKEFEEK
-595 VKKRFINEPSRMKLL
+595 VKERFINEPNRMKLL

-624 LTYLYID
+624 LTYLYMD
-631 KKMQDHELFQA
+631 KKMQDHKLFQA

-650 GEDKDFGCIIDY
+650 SEDKDFGCIIDY
-662 SDLFDSL
+662 KDLFDSL

-676 TNGAFENYE
+676 TNKAFENYE
-685 REDIQGLIS
+685 KEDIQGLIS
-694 DKSQKIKKKLEEA
+694 DKAQKIKKRLEET
-707 RDQLSSLCESVK
+707 RGQLKSLCEGVK

-731 CGSDLEKNAQKR
+731 CGDNLEKSAQKR

-753 LRMFVELNHL
+753 LRMFVELNNL

-770 EEMQKIKQE
+770 EEMQQIKQE
-779 AQFYRHLQKM
+779 AEFYRHLQKV
-789 IGLNSGD
+789 IGLSSGD

-814 IKATDS
+814 IKTTDS
-820 KTLIKIEDQGLCEVL
+820 EVLFQIEDQGLCEVL

-853 ESSMAESIANNT
+853 KSSMAESIANNT

-901 LEYLQQIHD
+901 LEYLQQIQH
-910 LAKQVIHKENK
+910 LAKQVIDKEDR

-938 LDENEALALETD
+938 LDENEALALEID

-975 RKIINDEGLLENAF
+975 RKIINDEILLENVF
-989 NLAKHIKEYH
+989 NLAKNIEEYR

>member
-1 MVKTEKEVQK
+1 
-11 QVIETF
+11 
-17 KSMGYAYLG
+17 MGYAYLG

-37 KESLKAWLVKNQKIN
+37 KESLKAWLIKNQKIN
-52 DKRWQR
+52 DERWQR
-58 IEHEINNALKNDL
+58 IEHEINKALENDL

-96 QTSWLIDWKDVSKN
+96 QTTWLIDWKDVSKN

-118 SVKGPNMK
+118 SVKGSNTK

-178 AGNESQGLR
+178 AGNESQGLK

-193 KEKYYLSWKEEGVQK
+193 KEKYYLSWKEEGVLK

-242 FHQYFAVKKTQ
+242 FHQYFAIKKTQ
-253 EFIRKQE
+253 EFIKR
-260 FIHKK
+260 K

-278 SLTMVWLAQ
+278 SLTMVRLTQ
-287 WLRKNRKEARI
+287 WLRRNIKQPRI

-317 IDEAIYRTD
+317 IGEAIYRAD

-338 KEFLVGSLVH
+338 KKSLVGSLAH

-359 RQPVLKEWIVLV
+359 KQPVLKEWIVLV

-416 NYIHCYKFNEA
+416 DYIHCYKFNEA

-459 KTQNLNDAAK
+459 KTQNLNDTAK

-543 SYEPNIAD
+543 SYEPNITD

-583 KALNKTKEFEEE
+583 KALNKIKEFEEE
-595 VKKRFINEPSRMKLL
+595 VKKRFINEPSRM
-610 IVVDK
+610 K

-631 KKMQDHELFQA
+631 KKMQDHGLFQA

-694 DKSQKIKKKLEEA
+694 NKAQKIKKKLEEA

-719 EPKDEMDYIAYF
+719 EPKDETGYIAYF

-840 DDFNKA
+840 DDFNKE
-846 LSQAFKN
+846 LSEVFKK

-865 KKRIIEKEASDPKY
+865 RKRIIEKEASDPKY

-888 DLILQFREKKLTY
+888 DLINQFREKKLTY
-901 LEYLQQIHD
+901 LEYLQQIHN
-910 LAKQVIHKENK
+910 LAKQVIHKEDK

-938 LDENEALALETD
+938 LDQNEALALEID
-950 ACIRGNKKDGW
+950 ACIRDNKKDGW

-975 RKIINDEGLLENAF
+975 RKIINDEGLLENTF
-989 NLAKHIKEYH
+989 NLAKHIDEYH

>member
-1 MVKTEKEVQK
+1 MIKTEKEVQK

-37 KESLKAWLVKNQKIN
+37 KESLKAWLVKNQTIN
-52 DKRWQR
+52 DERWHK
-58 IEHEINNALKNDL
+58 IEHEINKALKNDL
-71 YEANQKFYELLIYGV
+71 YEANQKFYDLLIYGV
-86 KTKISQNEPT
+86 QTKISQNEPT
-96 QTSWLIDWKDVSKN
+96 QTSWLIDWKDVFKN

-118 SVKGPNMK
+118 SVKGQNMK
-126 RPDIVLYVNGIALG
+126 RPDMVLYVNGIALG

-193 KEKYYLSWKEEGVQK
+193 EEKYYLSWKELGVQK
-208 NLFETIECFLKKERF
+208 NLFETIECFLKKEKF

-253 EFIRKQE
+253 EFIKR
-260 FIHKK
+260 K

-278 SLTMVWLAQ
+278 SLTMVWLTK
-287 WLRKNRKEARI
+287 WLRMNRKQARI

-310 IQGVFEG
+310 IQGVFKGTGEKSY
-317 IDEAIYRTD
+317 YRAD

-338 KEFLVGSLVH
+338 KEFLVSSLMH

-353 DLEDLK
+353 DLK
-359 RQPVLKEWIVLV
+359 QPILKEWVVLV
-371 DECHRTQSGKLHNA
+371 DECHRTQSGKLHKA

-427 VSDKVVLDLN
+427 VSDRVVLDLN

-444 QYVSSPEKLDEYFEL
+444 QYVSNPEKLDEYFEL
-459 KTQNLNDAAK
+459 KTQGLNETAK
-469 TELKKKWANLQKVFS
+469 TELKKKWVNLQKVFS
-484 TKNRLEHIVQDIVLD
+484 TKDRLARIVQDIVLD
-499 MAKLPRLS
+499 MAKLPRLRS
-507 NGKGN
+507 EKGN

-557 NESEESYKYRTYC
+557 NESEESYKYRAYG
-570 KMLQNFFNEKDEK
+570 KMLQNFFNEEDEK

-595 VKKRFINEPSRMKLL
+595 VKKRFINEPARMKLL

-631 KKMQDHELFQA
+631 AKMKDHKLFQA

-650 GEDKDFGCIIDY
+650 SEDKDFGSIIDY

-669 QEAHSDY
+669 QEVHSDY

-685 REDIQGLIS
+685 REDIQGFIS
-694 DKSQKIKKKLEEA
+694 DKS
-707 RDQLSSLCESVK
+707 
-719 EPKDEMDYIAYF
+719 
-731 CGSDLEKNAQKR
+731 
-743 RLFYQ
+743 
-748 LVGAF
+748 
-753 LRMFVELNHL
+753 
-763 EKPIYSK
+763 
-770 EEMQKIKQE
+770 
-779 AQFYRHLQKM
+779 
-789 IGLNSGD
+789 
-796 SVDLK
+796 
-801 SYSEDMRRILDAY
+801 
-814 IKATDS
+814 
-820 KTLIKIEDQGLCEVL
+820 
-835 AQMDI
+835 
-840 DDFNKA
+840 
-846 LSQAFKN
+846 
-853 ESSMAESIANNT
+853 
-865 KKRIIEKEASDPKY
+865 
-879 YEKLSSLLN
+879 
-888 DLILQFREKKLTY
+888 
-901 LEYLQQIHD
+901 
-910 LAKQVIHKENK
+910 
-921 NYPKK
+921 
-926 INTNALK
+926 
-933 TLYDN
+933 
-938 LDENEALALETD
+938 
-950 ACIRGNKKDGW
+950 
-961 VGHNQKEKNLKIAL
+961 
-975 RKIINDEGLLENAF
+975 
-989 NLAKHIKEYH
+989 

>member
-1 MVKTEKEVQK
+1 MKTEREVQN
-11 QVIETF
+11 QVRETF
-17 KSMGYAYLG
+17 KRMGYAYLG
-26 DLTKSDNENIN
+26 DLTKSDNENIDRGI
-37 KESLKAWLVKNQKIN
+37 LRAWLVKSQKIEPE
-52 DKRWQR
+52 RWHQ
-58 IEHEINNALKNDL
+58 IEHKINNALKNDL
-71 YEANQKFYELLIYGV
+71 YEANQAFYNLLIYGV
-86 KTKISQNEPT
+86 KTKISQNENA
-96 QTSWLIDWKDVSKN
+96 QTTWLIDWKN
-110 EFSVAEEV
+110 IFNNAFRVAEEV
-118 SVKGPNMK
+118 SVKGPNIK

-140 VLELKNSSVSVE
+140 VLELKKSSVSVE
-152 SAIRQNLDNQ
+152 SGIRQNLDNQ

-193 KEKYYLSWKEEGVQK
+193 KEKYYLSWKEEGVQN

-242 FHQYFAVKKTQ
+242 FHQYFAIKKTQ
-253 EFIRKQE
+253 EFIKR
-260 FIHKK
+260 K

-287 WLRKNRKEARI
+287 WLRSNIKQARI
-298 LIVTDRRELDAQ
+298 LIVTDRTELDAQ
-310 IQGVFEG
+310 IHGVFSG
-317 IDEAIYRTD
+317 IGERIYRTD

-338 KEFLVGSLVH
+338 KEFLVCSLVH

-359 RQPVLKEWIVLV
+359 KQPVLKEWVVLV
-371 DECHRTQSGKLHNA
+371 DECHRTQSGKLNKA

-427 VSDKVVLDLN
+427 VSDKVVLDLC

-444 QYVSSPEKLDEYFEL
+444 QYVSSPKKLDEYFDS
-459 KTQNLNDAAK
+459 KTQGLNEAAK
-469 TELKKKWANLQKVFS
+469 AELKKKWVNLQKVFS
-484 TKNRLEHIVQDIVLD
+484 TKKRLECIVQDIVLD
-499 MAKLPRLS
+499 MAKLPRLK
-507 NGKGN
+507 NEKGN

-543 SYEPNIAD
+543 SYEPTIAD

-557 NESEESYKYRTYC
+557 DESEESYKYRTYC
-570 KMLQNFFNEKDEK
+570 KMLQNFFDEKDAQ
-583 KALNKTKEFEEE
+583 KALNKIKEFEEK
-595 VKKRFINEPSRMKLL
+595 VKERFIKEPSRMKLL

-631 KKMQDHELFQA
+631 KTMQDHKLFQA

-650 GEDKDFGCIIDY
+650 SEDKDFGCIIDY
-662 SDLFDSL
+662 KDLFHSL
-669 QEAHSDY
+669 EKAHSDY
-676 TNGAFENYE
+676 TNEAFQNYE
-685 REDIQGLIS
+685 KEDIQGLIS
-694 DKSQKIKKKLEEA
+694 DKAQKIKKKLQEA
-707 RDQLSSLCESVK
+707 REQLNTLCEGVK
-719 EPKDEMDYIAYF
+719 EPKDERDYIAYF
-731 CGSDLEKNAQKR
+731 CGDNAEESVQKR
-743 RLFYQ
+743 QLFYK
-748 LVGAF
+748 LVGVF
-753 LRMFVELNHL
+753 LRMFVELNNL
-763 EKPIYSK
+763 EKPFYSK
-770 EEMQKIKQE
+770 EEMQTIKQE
-779 AQFYRHLQKM
+779 TEFYRKLQKT
-789 IGLNSGD
+789 IGLSSGD

-801 SYSEDMRRILDAY
+801 SYSEEMHRILDAY

-820 KTLIKIEDQGLCEVL
+820 EALFQIEDQGLCEVL
-835 AQMDI
+835 TQMDI

-846 LSQAFKN
+846 LSQVFKN

-865 KKRIIEKEASDPKY
+865 RKRIIEKEASDPKH

-888 DLILQFREKKLTY
+888 DLIEQFRAKKLNY
-901 LEYLQQIHD
+901 LEYLRQIQD
-910 LAKQVIHKENK
+910 LAKQVIHKEDK
-921 NYPKK
+921 DYPISIDTK
-926 INTNALK
+926 ALK

-938 LDENEALALETD
+938 SGQDENLALKIDE
-950 ACIRGNKKDGW
+950 CIRGHKKADW
-961 VGHNQKEKNLKIAL
+961 VGHSVKERSLKNALK
-975 RKIINDEGLLENAF
+975 KIIGDEVLLENIF
-989 NLAKHIKEYH
+989 NLAKHIDEYQ

>member
-37 KESLKAWLVKNQKIN
+37 KESLKAWLIKNQKIN

-58 IEHEINNALKNDL
+58 IEHEINKALENDL
-71 YEANQKFYELLIYGV
+71 YEANQKFYKLLIYGV
-86 KTKISQNEPT
+86 RTKISQDEST

-118 SVKGPNMK
+118 SVKGPNTK
-126 RPDIVLYVNGIALG
+126 RPDMVLYVNGIALG

-193 KEKYYLSWKEEGVQK
+193 EEKYYLSWKEEGVQK
-208 NLFETIECFLKKERF
+208 NLFETIECFLQKERF

-253 EFIRKQE
+253 EFI
-260 FIHKK
+260 HKK

-287 WLRKNRKEARI
+287 WLRRNRKEARI

-317 IDEAIYRTD
+317 IGEDLYRAD

-353 DLEDLK
+353 DLEYLK
-359 RQPVLKEWIVLV
+359 KQPVLKEWVVLV
-371 DECHRTQSGKLHNA
+371 DECHRTQSGKLHKA

-406 DKKTSQEVFG
+406 EKKTSQEVFG
-416 NYIHCYKFNEA
+416 DYIHCYKFNEA

-459 KTQNLNDAAK
+459 KTQNLNDTAK

-512 AMLVAESVYNA
+512 AMLVAESVYNT

-543 SYEPNIAD
+543 SYEPNITD

-557 NESEESYKYRTYC
+557 NESEESYKYRAYC

-583 KALNKTKEFEEE
+583 KALNKTKEFGEE

-624 LTYLYID
+624 LTYLYMD
-631 KKMQDHELFQA
+631 KKMQDHGLFQA

-650 GEDKDFGCIIDY
+650 GEDKDFGSIIDY

-694 DKSQKIKKKLEEA
+694 DKAQKIKKKLEET
-707 RDQLSSLCESVK
+707 RDQLKSLCESVK
-719 EPKDEMDYIAYF
+719 EPKDEMDNYIAYF

-779 AQFYRHLQKM
+779 AEFYRHLQKM

-840 DDFNKA
+840 NDFHKE
-846 LSQAFKN
+846 LSEVFKK

-865 KKRIIEKEASDPKY
+865 RKRIIEKEASDPKY

-888 DLILQFREKKLTY
+888 DLINQFREKKLTY
-901 LEYLQQIHD
+901 LEYLQQIHN
-910 LAKQVIHKENK
+910 LAKQVVHKEDK
-921 NYPKK
+921 NYPEK

-938 LDENEALALETD
+938 LDQNEALSLEID
-950 ACIRGNKKDGW
+950 ACIRDNKKDGW

-975 RKIINDEGLLENAF
+975 RKIINDEGLLEKIF
-989 NLAKHIKEYH
+989 NLAKHIDEYH

>member
-1 MVKTEKEVQK
+1 MKTEKEVQK

-17 KSMGYAYLG
+17 KAMGYAYLG

-37 KESLKAWLVKNQKIN
+37 KESLKAWLIKNQKIS
-52 DKRWQR
+52 DERWHK
-58 IEHEINNALKNDL
+58 IEQKIHNALKNDL
-71 YEANQKFYELLIYGV
+71 YEANQTFYELLIYGV
-86 KTKISQNEPT
+86 KTKISQNENT
-96 QTSWLIDWKDVSKN
+96 QTTYLIDWKDVSKN

-118 SVKGPNMK
+118 SVKGPNTK
-126 RPDIVLYVNGIALG
+126 RPDVVLYVNGIALG
-140 VLELKNSSVSVE
+140 VLELKKSSVSVE

-193 KEKYYLSWKEEGVQK
+193 KEKHYLSWKEEGVLK

-242 FHQYFAVKKTQ
+242 FHQYFAIKKTQ
-253 EFIRKQE
+253 EFIKR
-260 FIHKK
+260 K

-287 WLRKNRKEARI
+287 WLRKNIKQARI
-298 LIVTDRRELDAQ
+298 LIVIDRRELDAQ

-317 IDEAIYRTD
+317 IGEPIYRAD
-326 SKKDLLSVLFEN
+326 SKKDLLSALFEN
-338 KEFLVGSLVH
+338 KQSLVGSLVH

-353 DLEDLK
+353 DLK
-359 RQPVLKEWIVLV
+359 QPVLKEWIVLV
-371 DECHRTQSGKLHNA
+371 DECHRTQSAKLHKA

-416 NYIHCYKFNEA
+416 DYIHCYKFNEA
-427 VSDKVVLDLN
+427 VSDRVVLDLN

-469 TELKKKWANLQKVFS
+469 TELKKKWVNLQKVFS
-484 TKNRLEHIVQDIVLD
+484 TKDRLEHIAQDIVLD
-499 MAKLPRLS
+499 MAKLPRLK

-512 AMLVAESVYNA
+512 AMLVAGSVYNA
-523 CRYFELFLET
+523 CQYFELFLET

-557 NESEESYKYRTYC
+557 NESKESCKYRAYG

-583 KALNKTKEFEEE
+583 KALNKIKEFEEE
-595 VKKRFINEPSRMKLL
+595 VKKRFINEPARMKLL

-631 KKMQDHELFQA
+631 AKMKDHKLFQA

-650 GEDKDFGCIIDY
+650 NEDKDFGCIIDY
-662 SDLFDSL
+662 KDLFDSL

-676 TNGAFENYE
+676 TNKAFENYE

-694 DKSQKIKKKLEEA
+694 DKAQKIKKKLEET
-707 RDQLSSLCESVK
+707 RDQLKSLCEGVK

-748 LVGAF
+748 LVGVF
-753 LRMFVELNHL
+753 LRMFVELNNL
-763 EKPIYSK
+763 EKPVYSK
-770 EEMQKIKQE
+770 EEMHKIKQE
-779 AQFYRHLQKM
+779 AEFYRHLQKM

-840 DDFNKA
+840 NDFNKD

-853 ESSMAESIANNT
+853 ESSMAECIANNT
-865 KKRIIEKEASDPKY
+865 RKRIIEKEASDPKY

-888 DLILQFREKKLTY
+888 DLINQFREKKLTY
-901 LEYLQQIHD
+901 LEYLQQIHH
-910 LAKQVIHKENK
+910 LAKQVIHKEDK

-938 LDENEALALETD
+938 LDQNEALALEID

-975 RKIINDEGLLENAF
+975 RKIINDESLLENTF
-989 NLAKHIKEYH
+989 NLAKHIDEYH

>member
-1 MVKTEKEVQK
+1 MMKTEREVQK

-52 DKRWQR
+52 DERWQR
-58 IEHEINNALKNDL
+58 IEQKIHNALKNDL

-86 KTKISQNEPT
+86 KTKISQNENT
-96 QTSWLIDWKDVSKN
+96 QTTYLIDWKNVSKN
-110 EFSVAEEV
+110 EFGVAEEV
-118 SVKGPNMK
+118 SVKGPNAK

-140 VLELKNSSVSVE
+140 VLELKKSSVSVE
-152 SAIRQNLDNQ
+152 SGIRQNLDNQ

-193 KEKYYLSWKEEGVQK
+193 EEKYYLSWKEEGVLK

-242 FHQYFAVKKTQ
+242 FHQYFAIKKTQ
-253 EFIRKQE
+253 EFIQR
-260 FIHKK
+260 K

-278 SLTMVWLAQ
+278 SLTMVWLTQ
-287 WLRKNRKEARI
+287 WLRGNTTQARV

-310 IQGVFEG
+310 IQGVFSG
-317 IDEAIYRTD
+317 IGVDLYRAD

-353 DLEDLK
+353 DLEDLI
-359 RQPVLKEWIVLV
+359 LKEWIVLV
-371 DECHRTQSGKLHNA
+371 DECHRTQSGKLHKA
-385 MKSLLPNAIFIAF
+385 MKSLIPNAIFIAF

-416 NYIHCYKFNEA
+416 DYIHCYKFNEA

-437 YEARSVD
+437 YEARSVE

-469 TELKKKWANLQKVFS
+469 TELKKKWVNLQKVFS
-484 TKNRLEHIVQDIVLD
+484 TKDRLEHIVQDIVLD

-512 AMLVAESVYNA
+512 AMLVAESVHNA

-557 NESEESYKYRTYC
+557 NESKESYQYRAYC

-583 KALNKTKEFEEE
+583 KALNKIKEFEEK
-595 VKKRFINEPSRMKLL
+595 VKKRFVNEPARMKLL

-642 VCRVNRLD
+642 VCRANRLD

-685 REDIQGLIS
+685 REDIQGFIS
-694 DKSQKIKKKLEEA
+694 DKAQKIKKKLEEA
-707 RDQLSSLCESVK
+707 RDQLRSLGESVK

-753 LRMFVELNHL
+753 LRMFVELNNV
-763 EKPIYSK
+763 EKPVYSK
-770 EEMQKIKQE
+770 EEMQQIKQE
-779 AQFYRHLQKM
+779 AQFYRHLQKAVS
-789 IGLNSGD
+789 LSSGD

-840 DDFNKA
+840 NDFNKE

-865 KKRIIEKEASDPKY
+865 RKRIIEKEASDPKY

-888 DLILQFREKKLTY
+888 DLINQFREKKLTY
-901 LEYLQQIHD
+901 LEYLQQIQH
-910 LAKQVIHKENK
+910 LAKKVIDKEDK

-926 INTNALK
+926 INTKALK

-938 LDENEALALETD
+938 LDQNEALALETD
-950 ACIRGNKKDGW
+950 ACIRDNKKDGW
-961 VGHNQKEKNLKIAL
+961 MGHNQKEKNLKIAL
-975 RKIINDEGLLENAF
+975 RKIINDEGLLENIF
-989 NLAKHIKEYH
+989 NLAKNIEEYR

>member
-1 MVKTEKEVQK
+1 MKTEKEVQK
-11 QVIETF
+11 QVLETF

-37 KESLKAWLVKNQKIN
+37 KESLKAWLIKNQKIEPE
-52 DKRWQR
+52 RWPK
-58 IEHEINNALKNDL
+58 IEQKIHNALKNDL

-86 KTKISQNEPT
+86 NTKISQNENF
-96 QTSWLIDWKDVSKN
+96 QTTYLIDWKDVSKN
-110 EFSVAEEV
+110 EFGVAEEV
-118 SVKGPNMK
+118 SVKGPNTK
-126 RPDIVLYVNGIALG
+126 RPDVVLYVNGIALG
-140 VLELKNSSVSVE
+140 VLELKKSSVSVE

-193 KEKYYLSWKEEGVQK
+193 KEKHYLSWKEEGVQK
-208 NLFETIECFLKKERF
+208 NLFETIECFLEKERF

-232 FDKGQKKCAR
+232 FDKGQKKCTR
-242 FHQYFAVKKTQ
+242 FHQYFAIKKTQ
-253 EFIRKQE
+253 EFIKR
-260 FIHKK
+260 K

-278 SLTMVWLAQ
+278 SLTMVWLTK
-287 WLRKNRKEARI
+287 WLRMNRKQARI

-310 IQGVFEG
+310 IQGVFKGTGEKSY
-317 IDEAIYRTD
+317 YRAD

-338 KEFLVGSLVH
+338 KKFLVGTLMH

-353 DLEDLK
+353 DLK
-359 RQPVLKEWIVLV
+359 QPVLKEWIVLV
-371 DECHRTQSGKLHNA
+371 DECHRTQSAKLHKA

-444 QYVSSPEKLDEYFEL
+444 QYVSNPEKLDEYFEL
-459 KTQNLNDAAK
+459 KTQGLNEAAK
-469 TELKKKWANLQKVFS
+469 TELKKKWVNLQKVFS
-484 TKNRLEHIVQDIVLD
+484 TKDRLARIVQDIVLD
-499 MAKLPRLS
+499 MAKLPRLRS
-507 NGKGN
+507 EKGN

-557 NESEESYKYRTYC
+557 DESEESYKYRAYG
-570 KMLQNFFNEKDEK
+570 KMLQNFFDEKDEK
-583 KALNKTKEFEEE
+583 KALNKIKEFEEK
-595 VKKRFINEPSRMKLL
+595 VKERFINEPNRMKLL

-624 LTYLYID
+624 LTYLYMD
-631 KKMQDHELFQA
+631 KKMQDHGLFQA

-650 GEDKDFGCIIDY
+650 SEDKDFGCIIDY
-662 SDLFDSL
+662 KDLFDSL

-676 TNGAFENYE
+676 TNKAFENYE

-694 DKSQKIKKKLEEA
+694 DKSQKIKKRLEET
-707 RDQLSSLCESVK
+707 RDQLKSLCESVK
-719 EPKDEMDYIAYF
+719 EPKDEGDYITYF
-731 CGSDLEKNAQKR
+731 CGSDLEKNTQKR

-753 LRMFVELNHL
+753 LRMFVELNNL
-763 EKPIYSK
+763 EKPVYSK

-779 AQFYRHLQKM
+779 AEFYRHLQKM

-801 SYSEDMRRILDAY
+801 NYSEDMCRILDAY

-820 KTLIKIEDQGLCEVL
+820 ETLIKIEDQGLCEAL
-835 AQMDI
+835 AQMGI
-840 DDFNKA
+840 NDFNKE

-853 ESSMAESIANNT
+853 ESSMAECIANNT

-888 DLILQFREKKLTY
+888 DLINQFREKKLTY
-901 LEYLQQIHD
+901 LEYLQQIQN
-910 LAKQVIHKENK
+910 LAKQVIHKEDK
-921 NYPKK
+921 NYPTK
-926 INTNALK
+926 INTDALK

-938 LDENEALALETD
+938 LDQNEALALEID
-950 ACIRGNKKDGW
+950 ACIRDNKKDGW

-975 RKIINDEGLLENAF
+975 RKIINDEGLLENIF
-989 NLAKHIKEYH
+989 NLAKRIDEYH

>member
-1 MVKTEKEVQK
+1 MMKTEKEVQK
-11 QVIETF
+11 QVIDTF

-37 KESLKAWLVKNQKIN
+37 KESLKAWLIKNQKIEPE
-52 DKRWQR
+52 RWHK
-58 IEHEINNALKNDL
+58 IEQKIHNALKNDL

-86 KTKISQNEPT
+86 PTKISQNENF
-96 QTSWLIDWKDVSKN
+96 QTTYLIDWKDVSKN
-110 EFSVAEEV
+110 EFGVAEEV
-118 SVKGPNMK
+118 SVKGPNAK

-178 AGNESQGLR
+178 AGNESQGLK

-193 KEKYYLSWKEEGVQK
+193 KEKYYLSWKEEGIQK

-253 EFIRKQE
+253 EFIKR
-260 FIHKK
+260 K

-287 WLRKNRKEARI
+287 WLRSNIKQARI

-317 IDEAIYRTD
+317 IGEAIYRAD

-359 RQPVLKEWIVLV
+359 KQPVLKEWIVLV

-459 KTQNLNDAAK
+459 KTQNLNDTAK

-557 NESEESYKYRTYC
+557 NESEESYKYRAYC

-583 KALNKTKEFEEE
+583 KALNKIKEFEEE

-631 KKMQDHELFQA
+631 KKMQDHGLFQA

-669 QEAHSDY
+669 QEVHSDY

-685 REDIQGLIS
+685 REDIQGFIS
-694 DKSQKIKKKLEEA
+694 NKAQKIKKKLEEA
-707 RDQLSSLCESVK
+707 RDQLRSLCESVK
-719 EPKDEMDYIAYF
+719 EPKDETGYIAYF

-779 AQFYRHLQKM
+779 VQFYRHLQKM

-835 AQMDI
+835 AQMNI
-840 DDFNKA
+840 NDFHKE
-846 LSQAFKN
+846 LSEVFKK

-865 KKRIIEKEASDPKY
+865 RKRIIEKEASDPKY

-888 DLILQFREKKLTY
+888 DLINQFREKKLTY
-901 LEYLQQIHD
+901 LEYLQQIHN
-910 LAKQVIHKENK
+910 LAKQVIHKEDK
-921 NYPKK
+921 NYPEK

-938 LDENEALALETD
+938 LDQNEALALEIN
-950 ACIRGNKKDGW
+950 ACVRDNKKDGW

-975 RKIINDEGLLENAF
+975 KKIINERKIINDEGLLENVF
-989 NLAKHIKEYH
+989 NLAKHIEEYH

>member
-58 IEHEINNALKNDL
+58 IEHEINKALKNDL
-71 YEANQKFYELLIYGV
+71 YEANQTFYDLLIYGV
-86 KTKISQNEPT
+86 DTKISQNEPT
-96 QTSWLIDWKDVSKN
+96 QTSWLIDWKDVFKN

-118 SVKGPNMK
+118 SVKGSNTK
-126 RPDIVLYVNGIALG
+126 RPDMVLYVNGIALG
-140 VLELKNSSVSVE
+140 VLELKKSSVSVE

-232 FDKGQKKCAR
+232 FDKGKKKCAR
-242 FHQYFAVKKTQ
+242 FHQYFAIKKTQ
-253 EFIRKQE
+253 EFIHR
-260 FIHKK
+260 K

-287 WLRKNRKEARI
+287 WIRRNRKEARI

-310 IQGVFEG
+310 IQSVFLG
-317 IDEAIYRTD
+317 IGETIYRAD

-416 NYIHCYKFNEA
+416 DYIHCYKFDEA

-533 ELKDKVAVIT
+533 ELKGKVAVIT
-543 SYEPNIAD
+543 SYEPSIAD

-570 KMLQNFFNEKDEK
+570 KMLQNFFNKKDEK

-631 KKMQDHELFQA
+631 KKMKDHELFQA

-650 GEDKDFGCIIDY
+650 SEDKDFGSIIDY
-662 SDLFDSL
+662 SDLFESL

-676 TNGAFENYE
+676 TNKAFENYE

-694 DKSQKIKKKLEEA
+694 DKAQKIKKKLEEA
-707 RDQLSSLCESVK
+707 RDQLRSLCESVK
-719 EPKDEMDYIAYF
+719 EPKDETGYIAYF

-779 AQFYRHLQKM
+779 VQFYRHLQKM

-840 DDFNKA
+840 NDFNKE
-846 LSQAFKN
+846 LSEVFKK

-865 KKRIIEKEASDPKY
+865 RKRIIEKEASDPKY

-888 DLILQFREKKLTY
+888 DLINQFREKKLTY
-901 LEYLQQIHD
+901 LEYLQQIHN
-910 LAKQVIHKENK
+910 LAKQVIHKEDK

-926 INTNALK
+926 INTSALK

-938 LDENEALALETD
+938 LDQNEALALEID
-950 ACIRGNKKDGW
+950 ACIRDNKKDGW

-975 RKIINDEGLLENAF
+975 RKIINDESLLENTF
-989 NLAKHIKEYH
+989 NLAKHIDEYH

>member
-1 MVKTEKEVQK
+1 MKTEKEVQK

-26 DLTKSDNENIN
+26 DLTKSDNKNIN
-37 KESLKAWLVKNQKIN
+37 KKSLKAWLIKNQKIN
-52 DKRWQR
+52 DERWQR
-58 IEHEINNALKNDL
+58 IEQKIHNALKNDL
-71 YEANQKFYELLIYGV
+71 YEANQTFYELLIYGV
-86 KTKISQNEPT
+86 GTKISQNENT
-96 QTSWLIDWKDVSKN
+96 QTTYFIDWKDVSKN

-118 SVKGPNMK
+118 SVKGPNAK
-126 RPDIVLYVNGIALG
+126 RPDVVLYVNGIALG
-140 VLELKNSSVSVE
+140 VLELKKSSVSVE
-152 SAIRQNLDNQ
+152 SGIRQNLDNQ

-178 AGNESQGLR
+178 AGNESQGLK

-193 KEKYYLSWKEEGVQK
+193 EEKYYLSWKEEGVLK

-232 FDKGQKKCAR
+232 FDKGKKKCAR

-253 EFIRKQE
+253 EFIKR
-260 FIHKK
+260 K

-278 SLTMVWLAQ
+278 SLTMVWLAR
-287 WLRKNRKEARI
+287 WLRRNIQQARV

-317 IDEAIYRTD
+317 IGEAIYRAE

-338 KEFLVGSLVH
+338 KEFLVGSLMH

-353 DLEDLK
+353 DLK
-359 RQPVLKEWIVLV
+359 QPVLKEWVVLV
-371 DECHRTQSGKLHNA
+371 DECHRTQSAKLHKA

-427 VSDKVVLDLN
+427 VSDRVVLDLS

-459 KTQNLNDAAK
+459 KTQGLNETAK
-469 TELKKKWANLQKVFS
+469 TELKKKWVNLQKVFS
-484 TKNRLEHIVQDIVLD
+484 TKDRLEHIVQDIVLD

-512 AMLVAESVYNA
+512 AMLVAENVHNA
-523 CRYFELFLET
+523 CLYFELFLET

-557 NESEESYKYRTYC
+557 DESEESYKYRAYC

-583 KALNKTKEFEEE
+583 KALNKIKEFEEE
-595 VKKRFINEPSRMKLL
+595 VKKRFINEPARMKLL

-631 KKMQDHELFQA
+631 KKMQDHGLFQA

-694 DKSQKIKKKLEEA
+694 DKAQKIKKKLEEV
-707 RDQLSSLCESVK
+707 RDQLKSLGESVK

-731 CGSDLEKNAQKR
+731 CGDNLEKSTQKR

-753 LRMFVELNHL
+753 LRMFVELNNI
-763 EKPIYSK
+763 EKPVYSK

-779 AQFYRHLQKM
+779 AEFYRHLQKM

-801 SYSEDMRRILDAY
+801 SYSEEMRRILDAY

-840 DDFNKA
+840 NDFNKA

-901 LEYLQQIHD
+901 LEYLQQIQD
-910 LAKQVIHKENK
+910 LAKKVINKEDR

-938 LDENEALALETD
+938 LDENEALALEID

-975 RKIINDEGLLENAF
+975 RKIINDEVLLENIF
-989 NLAKHIKEYH
+989 NLAKNIEEYR

>member
-52 DKRWQR
+52 HERWQR
-58 IEHEINNALKNDL
+58 IEHEINKALENDL

-96 QTSWLIDWKDVSKN
+96 QTSWLIDWKDVYKN

-118 SVKGPNMK
+118 SVKGSNMK
-126 RPDIVLYVNGIALG
+126 RPDMVLYVNGIALG

-193 KEKYYLSWKEEGVQK
+193 EEKYYLSWKEEGVQK
-208 NLFETIECFLKKERF
+208 NLFETIECFLQKERF

-253 EFIRKQE
+253 EFI
-260 FIHKK
+260 HKK

-287 WLRKNRKEARI
+287 WLRRNRKEARI

-310 IQGVFEG
+310 IQGVFLG
-317 IDEAIYRTD
+317 IGEAIYRAD

-353 DLEDLK
+353 DLK
-359 RQPVLKEWIVLV
+359 QPVLKEWVVLV
-371 DECHRTQSGKLHNA
+371 DECHRTQSAKLHKA

-416 NYIHCYKFNEA
+416 DYIHCYKFNEA

-595 VKKRFINEPSRMKLL
+595 VKKRFINEPSRMELL

-631 KKMQDHELFQA
+631 KKMQDHGLFQA

-694 DKSQKIKKKLEEA
+694 NKAQKIKKKLEEA
-707 RDQLSSLCESVK
+707 RDQLRSLCESVK
-719 EPKDEMDYIAYF
+719 EPKDGTDYIAYF

-763 EKPIYSK
+763 EKPIYSQ

-820 KTLIKIEDQGLCEVL
+820 KTLIKMEDQGLCEVL
-835 AQMDI
+835 AQIDI
-840 DDFNKA
+840 NDFHKE
-846 LSQAFKN
+846 LSEVFKK

-865 KKRIIEKEASDPKY
+865 RKRIIEKEASDPKY

-888 DLILQFREKKLTY
+888 DLINQFREKKLTY
-901 LEYLQQIHD
+901 LEYLQQIHN
-910 LAKQVIHKENK
+910 LAKQVIHKEDK

-938 LDENEALALETD
+938 LDQNEALALEID
-950 ACIRGNKKDGW
+950 ACIRDNKKDGW

-975 RKIINDEGLLENAF
+975 RKIINDEGLLENIF
-989 NLAKHIKEYH
+989 NLAKHIDEYH

>member
-37 KESLKAWLVKNQKIN
+37 KKSLKAWLVKNQKIN

-58 IEHEINNALKNDL
+58 IEHEIHKALENDL
-71 YEANQKFYELLIYGV
+71 HEANQKFYELLIYGV
-86 KTKISQNEPT
+86 KTKISQNELT
-96 QTSWLIDWKDVSKN
+96 QTSWLIDWKDVFKN

-118 SVKGPNMK
+118 SVKGLNTK
-126 RPDIVLYVNGIALG
+126 RPDMVLYVNGIALG

-193 KEKYYLSWKEEGVQK
+193 KEKYYLSWKEWGVQK

-242 FHQYFAVKKTQ
+242 FHQYFAIKKTQ
-253 EFIRKQE
+253 EFIK
-260 FIHKK
+260 KK

-278 SLTMVWLAQ
+278 SLTMVWLAK
-287 WLRKNRKEARI
+287 WLRKNIKQARI

-317 IDEAIYRTD
+317 IGEAIYRAD

-359 RQPVLKEWIVLV
+359 KQPVLKEWIVLV

-416 NYIHCYKFNEA
+416 DYIHCYKFNEA

-444 QYVSSPEKLDEYFEL
+444 QYVSSPKKLDEYFEL
-459 KTQNLNDAAK
+459 KTQNLNDTAK

-583 KALNKTKEFEEE
+583 KALNKTKEFEE
-595 VKKRFINEPSRMKLL
+595 
-610 IVVDK
+610 
-615 LLTGFDAPS
+615 
-624 LTYLYID
+624 
-631 KKMQDHELFQA
+631 
-642 VCRVNRLD
+642 
-650 GEDKDFGCIIDY
+650 
-662 SDLFDSL
+662 
-669 QEAHSDY
+669 
-676 TNGAFENYE
+676 
-685 REDIQGLIS
+685 
-694 DKSQKIKKKLEEA
+694 
-707 RDQLSSLCESVK
+707 
-719 EPKDEMDYIAYF
+719 
-731 CGSDLEKNAQKR
+731 
-743 RLFYQ
+743 
-748 LVGAF
+748 
-753 LRMFVELNHL
+753 
-763 EKPIYSK
+763 
-770 EEMQKIKQE
+770 
-779 AQFYRHLQKM
+779 
-789 IGLNSGD
+789 
-796 SVDLK
+796 
-801 SYSEDMRRILDAY
+801 
-814 IKATDS
+814 
-820 KTLIKIEDQGLCEVL
+820 
-835 AQMDI
+835 
-840 DDFNKA
+840 
-846 LSQAFKN
+846 
-853 ESSMAESIANNT
+853 
-865 KKRIIEKEASDPKY
+865 
-879 YEKLSSLLN
+879 
-888 DLILQFREKKLTY
+888 
-901 LEYLQQIHD
+901 
-910 LAKQVIHKENK
+910 
-921 NYPKK
+921 
-926 INTNALK
+926 
-933 TLYDN
+933 
-938 LDENEALALETD
+938 
-950 ACIRGNKKDGW
+950 
-961 VGHNQKEKNLKIAL
+961 
-975 RKIINDEGLLENAF
+975 
-989 NLAKHIKEYH
+989 

>member
-1 MVKTEKEVQK
+1 M
-11 QVIETF
+11 
-17 KSMGYAYLG
+17 
-26 DLTKSDNENIN
+26 
-37 KESLKAWLVKNQKIN
+37 
-52 DKRWQR
+52 
-58 IEHEINNALKNDL
+58 
-71 YEANQKFYELLIYGV
+71 
-86 KTKISQNEPT
+86 
-96 QTSWLIDWKDVSKN
+96 
-110 EFSVAEEV
+110 
-118 SVKGPNMK
+118 
-126 RPDIVLYVNGIALG
+126 
-140 VLELKNSSVSVE
+140 
-152 SAIRQNLDNQ
+152 
-162 KKEFIRDFFKT
+162 
-173 IQLVM
+173 
-178 AGNESQGLR
+178 
-187 YGVIET
+187 
-193 KEKYYLSWKEEGVQK
+193 
-208 NLFETIECFLKKERF
+208 
-223 LEFIHDFLI
+223 
-232 FDKGQKKCAR
+232 
-242 FHQYFAVKKTQ
+242 
-253 EFIRKQE
+253 
-260 FIHKK
+260 
-265 EGGIIWH
+265 
-272 TQGSGK
+272 
-278 SLTMVWLAQ
+278 
-287 WLRKNRKEARI
+287 
-298 LIVTDRRELDAQ
+298 
-310 IQGVFEG
+310 
-317 IDEAIYRTD
+317 
-326 SKKDLLSVLFEN
+326 
-338 KEFLVGSLVH
+338 
-348 KFDDN
+348 
-353 DLEDLK
+353 
-359 RQPVLKEWIVLV
+359 

-459 KTQNLNDAAK
+459 KTQNLNDMTK

-523 CRYFELFLET
+523 CRYFEFFLET

-669 QEAHSDY
+669 QEVHSDY

-694 DKSQKIKKKLEEA
+694 NKAQKIKKKLEEV
-707 RDQLSSLCESVK
+707 RDQLRSLCESVK
-719 EPKDEMDYIAYF
+719 EPKDETGYIAYF

-779 AQFYRHLQKM
+779 VQFYRHLQKM

-840 DDFNKA
+840 NDFHKEF
-846 LSQAFKN
+846 SQVFKK

-865 KKRIIEKEASDPKY
+865 RKRIIEKEASDPKY

-888 DLILQFREKKLTY
+888 DLINQFREKKLTY
-901 LEYLQQIHD
+901 LEYLQQIHN
-910 LAKQVIHKENK
+910 LAKQVIHKEDK

-938 LDENEALALETD
+938 LDQNEALALEID
-950 ACIRGNKKDGW
+950 ACIRDNKKDGW
-961 VGHNQKEKNLKIAL
+961 VGHNQKEKTLKSL
-975 RKIINDEGLLENAF
+975 
-989 NLAKHIKEYH
+989 

>member
-1 MVKTEKEVQK
+1 MKTEKEVQK

-26 DLTKSDNENIN
+26 DLTKRDNENIN
-37 KESLKAWLVKNQKIN
+37 KESLKAWLVKNQKIS
-52 DKRWQR
+52 DERWR
-58 IEHEINNALKNDL
+58 KIEQKIHDALKNDL

-86 KTKISQNEPT
+86 NTKTSQNENF
-96 QTSWLIDWKDVSKN
+96 QTTYLIDWKDVSKN

-118 SVKGPNMK
+118 SVKGPNAK

-140 VLELKNSSVSVE
+140 VLELKKSSVSVE
-152 SAIRQNLDNQ
+152 SGIRQNLDNQ

-178 AGNESQGLR
+178 AGNESQGLK

-193 KEKYYLSWKEEGVQK
+193 KEKYYLSWKEEGVLK

-242 FHQYFAVKKTQ
+242 FHQYFAIKKTQ
-253 EFIRKQE
+253 EFIQR
-260 FIHKK
+260 K

-278 SLTMVWLAQ
+278 SLTMVWLTQ
-287 WLRKNRKEARI
+287 WLRKNTQQARI

-310 IQGVFEG
+310 IQGVFLG
-317 IDEAIYRTD
+317 IGEDLYRAD

-338 KEFLVGSLVH
+338 KKFLVSSLMH

-353 DLEDLK
+353 DLK
-359 RQPVLKEWIVLV
+359 QPVLKEWVVLV
-371 DECHRTQSGKLHNA
+371 DECHRTQGGKLHKA

-427 VSDKVVLDLN
+427 VSDRVVLDLN
-437 YEARSVD
+437 YEARSVN
-444 QYVSSPEKLDEYFEL
+444 QYVSDPEKLDEYFEL
-459 KTQNLNDAAK
+459 KTQGLNDIAK
-469 TELKKKWANLQKVFS
+469 TELKKKWVNLQKVFS
-484 TKNRLEHIVQDIVLD
+484 TKDRLENIVQDIVLD
-499 MAKLPRLS
+499 MAKLPRLR

-512 AMLVAESVYNA
+512 AMLVADGIPNA
-523 CRYFELFLET
+523 CRYFELFLKT

-557 NESEESYKYRTYC
+557 DESKESYQYRIYC
-570 KMLQNFFNEKDEK
+570 KMLQNFFDEKDEK
-583 KALNKTKEFEEE
+583 KALNKIKEFEEK
-595 VKKRFINEPSRMKLL
+595 VKERFINEPARMKLL

-624 LTYLYID
+624 LTYLYMD
-631 KKMQDHELFQA
+631 KKMQDHGLFQA

-650 GEDKDFGCIIDY
+650 SEDKDFGCIIDY
-662 SDLFDSL
+662 KDLFDSL

-676 TNGAFENYE
+676 TNKAFENYE

-694 DKSQKIKKKLEEA
+694 DKAQKIKKKLEEA
-707 RDQLSSLCESVK
+707 RDQLKSLCESVK
-719 EPKDEMDYIAYF
+719 EPKDERDYIAYF

-779 AQFYRHLQKM
+779 AEFYRHLQKM

-801 SYSEDMRRILDAY
+801 SYNEDMHRILDAY

-840 DDFNKA
+840 NDFNKA
-846 LSQAFKN
+846 LSQVFKN

-901 LEYLQQIHD
+901 LEYLQQIQD
-910 LAKQVIHKENK
+910 LAKKVIDKEDR

-938 LDENEALALETD
+938 LDEDEALALETD

-975 RKIINDEGLLENAF
+975 RKIINDEVLLENAF